1 MPYMAP
7 NIRPLP
13 VPAKIQRAP
22 NHSSEEHYIYIYIL
36 CQERMCKERACPYM
50 YAYICIVCMC
60 ICIYACFESGKPFE
74 KKPRSYKAV
83 V

>member
-22 NHSSEEHYIYIYIL
+22 NHSSEEHYIYIL

-50 YAYICIVCMC
+50 YAYIYMYMYMYLSSVYVYMYICMLR
-60 ICIYACFESGKPFE
+60 I
-74 KKPRSYKAV
+74 R
-83 V
+83 

>member
-7 NIRPLP
+7 YIRPLP

-22 NHSSEEHYIYIYIL
+22 NHSSEEHYMYIYIYIL

-50 YAYICIVCMC
+50 YAYIY
-60 ICIYACFESGKPFE
+60 IYVS
-74 KKPRSYKAV
+74 V
-83 V
+83 

>member
-7 NIRPLP
+7 YIRPLP

-50 YAYICIVCMC
+50 YAYIYIYIYMYLSSVYVYMYICMLR
-60 ICIYACFESGKPFE
+60 I
-74 KKPRSYKAV
+74 R
-83 V
+83 

>member
-22 NHSSEEHYIYIYIL
+22 NHSSEEHYIYIYIYIYIL

-50 YAYICIVCMC
+50 YAYIYV
-60 ICIYACFESGKPFE
+60 
-74 KKPRSYKAV
+74 
-83 V
+83 